1 MQIFLLVF
9 IKLDM
14 IVYGLI
20 KDLLIIE
27 QIIPDLLF
35 ISIIFL
41 TSYCSFSW
49 KFLFACCR
57 ILTHSSSLW
66 RSQTESRM
74 TKHCLLAAII
84 LFLISST
91 KGQCIDTMETKILC
105 NMLYHSIVRIKRNT
119 TVCRKCSTDP
129 FVIY

>member
-35 ISIIFL
+35 ISRIFL
-41 TSYCSFSW
+41 TS
-49 KFLFACCR
+49 
-57 ILTHSSSLW
+57 
-66 RSQTESRM
+66 
-74 TKHCLLAAII
+74 
-84 LFLISST
+84 
-91 KGQCIDTMETKILC
+91 
-105 NMLYHSIVRIKRNT
+105 
-119 TVCRKCSTDP
+119 
-129 FVIY
+129 